1 MSEQKFKYLHNKN
14 ILLGEVKNIFSLFLM
29 VLEVRNYLRP
39 CSAPFNTRN
48 KISDLKNRVQKAS
61 SRPKV
66 LDGKVSC

>member
-48 KISDLKNRVQKAS
+48 KISDLIAI
-61 SRPKV
+61 
-66 LDGKVSC
+66 